1 MDGLV
6 SDRVARGYDRLAPWY
21 QAIEWLRFGGGL
33 QKSRIALLNDLPECQ
48 QALFIGDGDGRL
60 LQAFAQ
66 QQPDCRV
73 TSIDVS
79 SRMLAYQRQR
89 LANQSQR
96 LGEQLDGSQYQW
108 VQADIRQYE
117 VPPQR
122 YDLIV
127 TAFHL
132 DCFTQAEIEHLVVRL
147 AKGLGGQG
155 YWYVVDFA
163 VPKRGWRQYW
173 AKCWTA
179 VMIAFFRW
187 QTGLS
192 SRTIVDIPQ
201 VFFQL
206 GWTATAEQVS
216 PSGMRFAMLLRRPA

>member
-1 MDGLV
+1 MV

-21 QAIEWLRFGGGL
+21 QTIEWLRFGGGL
-33 QKSRIALLNDLPECQ
+33 QRSRTALLNELPRCQ

-60 LQAFAQ
+60 LQAFAR

-79 SRMLAYQRQR
+79 SRMLACQRQR
-89 LANQSQR
+89 LACLSPR
-96 LGEQLDGSQYQW
+96 LGEQADGAQYHW

-117 VPPQR
+117 VPPQQ
-122 YDLIV
+122 YDLII

-132 DCFTQAEIEHLVVRL
+132 DCFTQSEIESLVDRL
-147 AKGLGGQG
+147 GESLRCQG

-163 VPKRGWRQYW
+163 VPKRGWRRHW
-173 AKCWTA
+173 ARFWTA

-187 QTGLS
+187 QTGLAS
-192 SRTIVDIPQ
+192 SAIVDIPQ
-201 VFFQL
+201 VFFDR
-206 GWTATAEQVS
+206 GWTVLTQQVS
-216 PSGMRFAMLLRRPA
+216 PSGMQFSMLLRRQA

>member
-1 MDGLV
+1 MDGV
-6 SDRVARGYDRLAPWY
+6 VNDRAARGYDRLAPWY

-33 QKSRIALLNDLPECQ
+33 QKSRTALLNDLPDCQ

-79 SRMLAYQRQR
+79 PRMLSYQRQR
-89 LANQSQR
+89 LARQRQR
-96 LGEQLDGSQYQW
+96 LGKQLDGSQYQW
-108 VQADIRQYE
+108 VQADIWQYD

-132 DCFTQAEIEHLVVRL
+132 DCFTQSEIEHLVVRL
-147 AKGLGGQG
+147 AKGLRCQG
-155 YWYVVDFA
+155 CWYVVDFA
-163 VPKRGWRQYW
+163 VPERGWRRYW
-173 AKCWTA
+173 ARFWTA

-192 SRTIVDIPQ
+192 TRMIVDIPQ
-201 VFFQL
+201 VFFEL
-206 GWTATAEQVS
+206 GWTTIAARVS